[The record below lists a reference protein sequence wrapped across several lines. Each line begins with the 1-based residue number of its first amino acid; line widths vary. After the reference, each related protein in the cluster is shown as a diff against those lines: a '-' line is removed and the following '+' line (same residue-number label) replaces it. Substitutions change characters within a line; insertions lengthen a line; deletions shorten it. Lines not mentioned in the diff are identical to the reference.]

1 MLKRDIFAH
10 LKKIALIHVRIRFFV
25 SFTYNYLAVAIENQK
40 PRASRKRLMH
50 FVQMV
55 LNFDK
60 MSRQINH
67 DLQDAD
73 GV

>member
-1 MLKRDIFAH
+1 MGG
-10 LKKIALIHVRIRFFV
+10 FF
-25 SFTYNYLAVAIENQK
+25 
-40 PRASRKRLMH
+40 KRLMH
-50 FVQMV
+50 FVQMM

-60 MSRQINH
+60 MSRQINQ

>member
-1 MLKRDIFAH
+1 MGVKTPFHNGSFRELQDSFADRYSQVN
-10 LKKIALIHVRIRFFV
+10 I
-25 SFTYNYLAVAIENQK
+25 
-40 PRASRKRLMH
+40 KRLMH

-67 DLQDAD
+67 GLQDAD
-73 GV
+73 GI